1 MKEIKVICLCMESLL
16 QTKKKGPL
24 SILIERKRTC
34 QPLLS
39 ANKGQAVT
47 SQITDAVPHEMI
59 IISQWVWQKKRKTL
73 RVPEATHP
81 HLEELTQLE
90 SLSWKCSHR
99 LSPIG
104 CLPLGWTVATA
115 ANTKTSIP
123 KWMHTIT
130 TATINSS
137 VNFFYLGNY
146 MGHIHQYVR
155 QCDMSPWTAVSL
167 SLVFLSDIIWYY
179 KMCDVMTDVNLILWL
194 HSPHQY

>member
-115 ANTKTSIP
+115 ANTKTSIHSQMDAYNYHSNHQFIS
-123 KWMHTIT
+123 KLFLSWQLHGSHTSIRT
-130 TATINSS
+130 S
-137 VNFFYLGNY
+137 
-146 MGHIHQYVR
+146 MWH
-155 QCDMSPWTAVSL
+155 VSL
-167 SLVFLSDIIWYY
+167 NSCVTVISLLVRHY
-179 KMCDVMTDVNLILWL
+179 LIL
-194 HSPHQY
+194 